1 VARRIVRV
9 VLYIRL
15 SPCAMKGGSQDA
27 RLRPA
32 AKRALRVGAVGQVV
46 RSIGAL
52 RGRGLVLVYHR
63 VVEGETPA
71 FGIVPTVTA
80 DLFRRQVEAL
90 AEVGKIVSLHTL
102 LDDLERHAKP
112 RFALTFDD
120 DYLTHTEHVLP
131 ILQALDLP
139 ATFFLS
145 GRSLH
150 GLGSYWFEILERL
163 VLARGIGEVGRLLKT
178 PPDGGIEGLGVAG
191 ENDPA
196 RQKVVEAETPDVP
209 RLVGRAHIAALA
221 DAGMEIGF
229 HTLHHEVLPRLEDRA
244 IRAALMN
251 GRTELEM
258 TIGSP
263 IQYFAYPHG
272 QADHRTGKAVRNAGY
287 EAAWTGRPQSMH
299 RGSERYLLGR
309 WEPGQLQVDD
319 LLVGTAVRLNHGAP
333 P

>member
-1 VARRIVRV
+1 
-9 VLYIRL
+9 
-15 SPCAMKGGSQDA
+15 MKGGSQGA
-27 RLRPA
+27 GMRMA

-46 RSIGAL
+46 RSVGAL

-63 VVEGETPA
+63 VVEGETSA
-71 FGIVPTVTA
+71 LGIVPTVTSE
-80 DLFRRQVEAL
+80 LFRRQVEAL
-90 AEVGKIVSLHTL
+90 AEVGKIVSLSTL

-120 DYLTHTEHVLP
+120 DYLTHIEHVLP

-163 VLARGIGEVGRLLKT
+163 VVARGIGGVGRLLQT
-178 PPDGGIEGLGVAG
+178 PPDGGIEGLVVAC
-191 ENDPA
+191 ENDSRA
-196 RQKVVEAETPDVP
+196 RQKVVEAETHEVP
-209 RLVGRAHIAALA
+209 SLVGRAHIAALA
-221 DAGMEIGF
+221 GAGMAIGF
-229 HTLHHEVLPRLEDRA
+229 HTLHHEVLPRLDDQA
-244 IRAALMN
+244 LWAALMN

-258 TIGSP
+258 TVGSP
-263 IQYFAYPHG
+263 IHFFAYPHG
-272 QADHRTGKAVRNAGY
+272 QADRRTGDAVRNVGY

-299 RGSERYLLGR
+299 RGSDRYLLGR
-309 WEPGQLQVDD
+309 WEPGRLQVDD
-319 LLVGTAVRLNHGAP
+319 LLLGTAVRLNRGAP